1 MVRLCPEPI
10 VRFVQNAPKSTLA
23 LRVFC
28 GILRLSQDSFG
39 GRSYSL
45 LTGSALVSFSTVRAE
60 PILFPLTRNSLLQHR
75 VQRALPVTFQIDRDV
90 VET

>member
-1 MVRLCPEPI
+1 MVLLRPELI

-23 LRVFC
+23 LLVFC

-60 PILFPLTRNSLLQHR
+60 PVLFLGGGCYCFKTELSDPCRYPSR
-75 VQRALPVTFQIDRDV
+75 SMVT
-90 VET
+90 